1 MSAWERK
8 QNKGRLYQKS
18 KLKKIEE
25 LTNGVRS
32 LANDPDLRTAPLPPP
47 PPLLPLLGL
56 EVAAVAVAA
65 PLTELGIVSL
75 SSAVVPPGYL
85 GTGYDDGGGIPL
97 LPPVGIGGGACGCLG
112 CCCCCCCACT

>member
-1 MSAWERK
+1 MIIIFCTYIHLFWNHK
-8 QNKGRLYQKS
+8 QKRREENKENKN
-18 KLKKIEE
+18 KI

-32 LANDPDLRTAPLPPP
+32 LANDPDLRTALPLPPP
-47 PPLLPLLGL
+47 PLLLPLLGL

-97 LPPVGIGGGACGCLG
+97 LPPVGIGGGACGCLD
-112 CCCCCCCACT
+112 C